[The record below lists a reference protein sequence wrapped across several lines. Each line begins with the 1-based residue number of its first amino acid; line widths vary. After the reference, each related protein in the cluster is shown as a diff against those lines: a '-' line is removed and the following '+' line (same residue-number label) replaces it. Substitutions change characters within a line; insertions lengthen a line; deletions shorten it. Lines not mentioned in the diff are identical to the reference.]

1 MISSANAVIDP
12 WAVMIEPLNTLIT
25 YAAVTWPLRP
35 YDLAVGTQQYR
46 VEVLKHGEEW
56 DIIWLLKVAWVL
68 KGADYEEQEGHSYEA
83 WVDIEPQVA
92 IFIIYYNSLGIRVLQ
107 GRITKLRIR

>member
-1 MISSANAVIDP
+1 MISSADAVIDP
-12 WAVMIEPLNTLIT
+12 WTVMVEPLYTLVAD
-25 YAAVTWPLRP
+25 AAVTRPLSP
-35 YDLAVGTQQYR
+35 YDLAVGTQKDR

-56 DIIWLLKVAWVL
+56 DIVWLLKVAWIL
-68 KGADYEEQEGHSYEA
+68 KGADHEEQEGHSDET

-92 IFIIYYNSLGIRVLQ
+92 IFFIDYNMLGIRVLH